1 MIIRRLAHINLT
13 TPAEQEA
20 AVLAFYEQS
29 LGLRRKPKPASQ
41 RQSGGW
47 FDLGDGLE
55 LHISVDA
62 ISLAEQ
68 RGNPRHVAL
77 WVDGLADLRDRLAA
91 DGHPVLPDRR
101 PLAGIERFFTV
112 DPAGNRLEIMEQ
124 AA

>member
-1 MIIRRLAHINLT
+1 MTIRRLAHINLT
-13 TPAEQEA
+13 TPAEQEV

-29 LGLRRKPKPASQ
+29 LGLPRKPKPASQ

-47 FDLGDGLE
+47 FALGDDLE

-62 ISLAEQ
+62 IALEEQ
-68 RGNPRHVAL
+68 RANPRHVAL
-77 WVDGLADLRDRLAA
+77 WVDGLAELRERLLA

-112 DPAGNRLEIMEQ
+112 DPAGNRLELMAETP
-124 AA
+124 